1 MTPKDRTNRRPVI
14 AIDGPAGAG
23 KSTLA
28 RRLAVALD
36 LPYINTGLMYRALTH
51 RALSAGIDAE
61 DDERLTTAARSIVF
75 SVHPGDPPELAIDGS
90 RTVDT
95 LMSPDV
101 EQRVSAVSR
110 HVGVREVLRDRQR
123 TLGADGSVMEGRDIG
138 TVVFPDADVKIFLS
152 AASDVRAD
160 RRAREEGRGVD
171 AAQTVG
177 ARDEIDARTNPFVPA
192 PDAHVIDAT
201 NLSAGEVF
209 SQALE
214 IVESHLER
222 RGVPSQRN
230 R

>member
-1 MTPKDRTNRRPVI
+1 MTLKDRTHRRPVI

-61 DDERLTTAARSIVF
+61 DEERLTTAARSIAF
-75 SVHPGDPPELAIDGS
+75 SVRPGDPPELAIDGS

-110 HVGVREVLRDRQR
+110 HVRVREVLRDRQR

-160 RRAREEGRGVD
+160 RRAREEGRGAD

-177 ARDEIDARTNPFVPA
+177 PRDAIDARTNPFVPA
-192 PDAHVIDAT
+192 PDAHVIDTT
-201 NLSAGEVF
+201 NLSTEEVF
-209 SQALE
+209 SKALQF
-214 IVESHLER
+214 IESRLER
-222 RGVPSQRN
+222 RGLPTQRN